1 MKKVAVLGISGSV
14 GDSTLKV
21 LRRFSKDFQ
30 LTAFSVH
37 TNWKKAEELILEF
50 KPELVCISSPN
61 SESRSLG
68 AKYKNTKIIY
78 GEEGLSEIASH
89 PSVDI
94 LVTAVVGSI
103 GVVPTIEAI
112 KCNKDIAIA
121 NKETLVTFGPVINHL
136 LKTSKSKLLPVD
148 SEHNALFQL
157 LETKKPSEISAITL
171 TASGGSFRDLPI
183 EQLPHVT
190 IAQALKHPTWTM
202 GPKITVDSAGLVN
215 KGLEVIEA
223 HFLFG
228 YSYDH
233 IEVVIHPESIVHGL
247 IETVDGAVL
256 AYASHPDMI
265 FPVAHSLFYP
275 QEIPELLIELKPFS
289 WKSLSFREPDQSR
302 YPALKLAYEAGRTG
316 YTAPA
321 IFNAANE
328 VAVDLFLREQISFI
342 QIPDIISDA
351 IHTMN
356 ISKSLD
362 LENFMS
368 ADQAA
373 RRFVLEKYNKGV
385 ALC

>member
-14 GDSTLKV
+14 GESTVKV
-21 LRRFSKDFQ
+21 LRRFPRDFQ

-37 TNWKKAEELILEF
+37 KNWKKAEEYILEF
-50 KPELVCISSPN
+50 NPDLVCISSPDL
-61 SESRSLG
+61 ESRSLG
-68 AKYKNTKIIY
+68 SKYKNTKIVY
-78 GEEGLSEIASH
+78 GEEGLNEIATS
-89 PSVDI
+89 SNVDI
-94 LVTAVVGSI
+94 LVTAVVGAT
-103 GVVPTIEAI
+103 GVIPTIEAI
-112 KCNKDIAIA
+112 KSNKDIAIA

-136 LKTSKSKLLPVD
+136 LRTSKSKLLPVD

-157 LETKKPSEISAITL
+157 LESKKSSEISTITL

-183 EQLPHVT
+183 DQLPHVT

-228 YSYDH
+228 FSYDQ
-233 IEVVIHPESIVHGL
+233 IEVVIHPESIIHGL
-247 IETVDGAVL
+247 IETTDGAVL

-275 QEIPELLIELKPFS
+275 QVVPELLIERKPSS
-289 WKSLSFREPDQSR
+289 WKNLSFREPDHSR
-302 YPALKLAYEAGRTG
+302 YPALNLAYEAGRTG

-328 VAVDLFLREQISFI
+328 VAVELFLKEHISFI

-351 IHTMN
+351 IHSIP

-385 ALC
+385 AIC